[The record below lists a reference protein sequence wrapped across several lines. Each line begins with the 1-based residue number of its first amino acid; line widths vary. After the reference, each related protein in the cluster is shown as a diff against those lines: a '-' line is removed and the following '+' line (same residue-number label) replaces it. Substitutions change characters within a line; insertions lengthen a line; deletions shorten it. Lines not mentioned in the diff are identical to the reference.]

1 MKTIDSELKELS
13 LEESKNIN
21 GGNPLIAAAAA
32 FGGVGV
38 GFLVGLGL
46 CYVAYRYIL

>member
-1 MKTIDSELKELS
+1 MKTIDTELKELS
-13 LEESKNIN
+13 LEESKNVN
-21 GGNPLIAAAAA
+21 GGNPLGVAVA

-38 GFLVGLGL
+38 GFLVALGL